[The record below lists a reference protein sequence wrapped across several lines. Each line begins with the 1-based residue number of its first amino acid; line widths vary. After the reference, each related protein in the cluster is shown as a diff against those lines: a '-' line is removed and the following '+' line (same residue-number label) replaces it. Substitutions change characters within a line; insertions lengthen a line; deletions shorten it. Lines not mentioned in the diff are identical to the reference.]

1 MAGYEALCAI
11 SMMAHATL
19 SMRVSASR
27 CSGELFCLSG
37 LSFGMWISFYFLETH
52 LDRRRAAAGARAKPA
67 QPGHRVILRSG
78 PLWRPLPRR
87 HRAH

>member
-1 MAGYEALCAI
+1 MIL
-11 SMMAHATL
+11 TL
-19 SMRVSASR
+19 SMRISASR

-67 QPGHRVILRSG
+67 QPGRRVLRRGG
-78 PLWRPLPRR
+78 PLRRPSPRR
-87 HRAH
+87 QRAHPLRLRAH